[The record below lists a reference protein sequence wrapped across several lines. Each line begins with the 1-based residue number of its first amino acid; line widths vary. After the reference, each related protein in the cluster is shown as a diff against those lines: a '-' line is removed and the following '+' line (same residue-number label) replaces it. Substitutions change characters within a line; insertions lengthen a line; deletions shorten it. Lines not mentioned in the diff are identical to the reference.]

1 MQNDKSKVL
10 ERYFPFWNRLSPEQC
25 QRLCM
30 NTVIG
35 KYKKGSNVHGG
46 DGSCTGAIIVMKGSL
61 RAYLLSENGREVTL
75 YRFKK
80 EEVCMLSASCVIP
93 AINFDVVIDAE
104 EDSELLIICGNAYA
118 ETAKENIYAENFAL
132 DTAVKLFSD
141 VVWVMQQIMFM
152 SLDKRIAVF
161 LWGEIQKTNS
171 NTVYITHEQ
180 LAKYINS
187 AREAVTRM
195 LKYFASEG
203 IVELF
208 RGGIRILDTN
218 KLEKLAV

>member
-1 MQNDKSKVL
+1 MQNDKSKIL
-10 ERYFPFWNRLSPEQC
+10 EKYFPFWEKLSDEQQ
-25 QRLCM
+25 QRLCI
-30 NTVIG
+30 NSVIG
-35 KYKKGSNVHGG
+35 KYKKGANIHGG

-75 YRFKK
+75 YRFQK

-93 AINFDVVIDAE
+93 SINFDVVIDAE
-104 EDSELLIICGNAYA
+104 EDSEILIICGNAYA

-141 VVWVMQQIMFM
+141 VVWVMQQTMFM

-161 LWGEIQKTNS
+161 LWNETSKTNS
-171 NTVYITHEQ
+171 TTVYITHEQ
-180 LAKYINS
+180 LARYINS

-203 IVELF
+203 IVALF
-208 RGGIRILDTN
+208 RGGIKILDFG
-218 KLEKLAV
+218 KLEKLAL